1 MGAKRV
7 SASRQSNTGLRV
19 AIYSP
24 GLIGLGHIRRNAAI
38 AHALR
43 EARQVGA
50 LPMLAGV
57 DCVTLPSHRP
67 VAAVGESPRFLD
79 ISDRDLVALR
89 AAVIDT
95 ALENFE
101 PDALIV
107 DHLPLGTAGELRRP
121 LRRL

>member
-1 MGAKRV
+1 MPEG
-7 SASRQSNTGLRV
+7 SNQLRL

-43 EARQVGA
+43 SALRPVIVMIAEARQVGA

-67 VAAVGESPRFLD
+67 DDVAEQRPRFLD
-79 ISDRDLVALR
+79 ISDRDLRALR
-89 AAVIDT
+89 TAIIDSAFT
-95 ALENFE
+95 SFE
-101 PDALIV
+101 PDAVIV
-107 DHLPLGTAGELRRP
+107 DH
-121 LRRL
+121 